1 MSIPLESLELMDIGV
16 GGRERERESVC
27 GKRSL
32 EGFVLRVREEE
43 EEEEEE
49 EEVGEKERS
58 GGVWERRWVWS
69 CEIICRD
76 SLRLRE
82 RERERGKEKRGFK

>member
-1 MSIPLESLELMDIGV
+1 MDIGV
-16 GGRERERESVC
+16 GERERERESVC
-27 GKRSL
+27 GKRRL
-32 EGFVLRVREEE
+32 ERFVLRVREE

-58 GGVWERRWVWS
+58 GGVWE

-76 SLRLRE
+76 SVRE
-82 RERERGKEKRGFK
+82 REREREGREVLNDSRVRERERGGQS

>member
-1 MSIPLESLELMDIGV
+1 MDIGV
-16 GGRERERESVC
+16 GERERERESVC
-27 GKRSL
+27 GKRRL
-32 EGFVLRVREEE
+32 ERFVLRVRE

-58 GGVWERRWVWS
+58 GGVWERRWVWE

-76 SLRLRE
+76 SLRLCE
-82 RERERGKEKRGFK
+82 RERERRAKLRDQNLLIIP